1 MHTEETSKPSDE
13 WEKNTWQLGIPMA
26 YTRRRWAR
34 KYCKVQYSKQKR
46 TVWPQDED
54 EELRENHAGSG
65 GESGFLLR
73 ELESTEVLFKGHKMT
88 Q

>member
-1 MHTEETSKPSDE
+1 M
-13 WEKNTWQLGIPMA
+13 
-26 YTRRRWAR
+26 
-34 KYCKVQYSKQKR
+34 
-46 TVWPQDED
+46 WPQDED